1 MTSTV
6 YSSPQAVWCV
16 PGQAGGG
23 VSLPAMLDPHLPLPF
38 TAAVHPEARAA
49 RRLTWDS
56 REAGPE
62 VAFVALPGER
72 THGNA
77 FVEQA
82 LAAGAPFVLTDL
94 DVPRAVRVADA
105 QAALFGWAR
114 AERAHA
120 PLVVGV
126 TGSAGKTT
134 AKSYVAAALDALFM
148 PVFNTMPAIACFLI
162 ESGRAGRPLVVE
174 MGIDRVGE
182 MAELVDL
189 VRPDVGVITTIGP
202 AHLEQLGSIEGIARE
217 KGVILRDVAGQ
228 PVRGLVGSQ
237 AAAFYP
243 GVDSY
248 GFGDA
253 TFAGEALTVTP
264 GGASFRFGGM
274 PVTLPLA
281 STVQAEAAVLGLQLA
296 REAGLPLP
304 AAAARLGGVSVPGG
318 RYRVHPGR
326 FTVIDDAY
334 NASPVAVRAA
344 LDALHGW
351 APAGGGRRISVLGR
365 MLELGPTEQ
374 ALHAEVGAYARE
386 RADLT
391 FGVGA
396 FGRELGERT
405 FESVPALTAAL
416 LAEVRDGDV
425 VLVKASRGISWTPA
439 RRAQEGVG
447 LDVVVQALLTARD
460 GAPPGR

>member
-1 MTSTV
+1 
-6 YSSPQAVWCV
+6 
-16 PGQAGGG
+16 
-23 VSLPAMLDPHLPLPF
+23 MLDPQAPLPF
-38 TAAVHPEARAA
+38 QATVHPEARAA

-56 REAGPE
+56 REVSPD

-72 THGNA
+72 MHGNA

-94 DVPRAVRVADA
+94 DVPRAVRVEDA
-105 QAALFGWAR
+105 RAALFDWAR
-114 AERAHA
+114 AERARA

-162 ESGRAGRPLVVE
+162 ESGGAGRPLVVE

-217 KGVILRDVAGQ
+217 KGVILRGVDGG
-228 PVRGLVGSQ
+228 PVRALVGAQ

-248 GFGDA
+248 GFGDV
-253 TFAGEALTVTP
+253 TFAGEGLRVTP
-264 GGASFRFGGM
+264 EGASFSFAGV
-274 PVTLPLA
+274 PVSLPLA
-281 STVQAEAAVLGLQLA
+281 STVQAEAAVLGLVLA
-296 REAGLPLP
+296 REAGVDLAD
-304 AAAARLGGVSVPGG
+304 AASRLAGVSVPDG
-318 RYRVHPGR
+318 RYRVHRGR

-344 LDALHGW
+344 LDALSGW
-351 APAGGGRRISVLGR
+351 EGRRISVLGR

-374 ALHAEVGAYARE
+374 QLHAEVGAYARD

-396 FGRELGERT
+396 FAAELGERAFAT
-405 FESVPALTAAL
+405 VPELVGAL
-416 LAEVRDGDV
+416 LADIRDGDV
-425 VLVKASRGISWTPA
+425 VLVKASRGISWTPE

-447 LDVVVQALLTARD
+447 LDVVVNALLEARD
-460 GAPPGR
+460 GPASV

>member
-1 MTSTV
+1 
-6 YSSPQAVWCV
+6 
-16 PGQAGGG
+16 
-23 VSLPAMLDPHLPLPF
+23 MLDPQAPLPF
-38 TAAVHPEARAA
+38 QATVHPEARAA

-56 REAGPE
+56 REASPD

-72 THGNA
+72 MHGNA

-94 DVPRAVRVADA
+94 DVPRAVRVEDA
-105 QAALFGWAR
+105 RAALFDWAR
-114 AERAHA
+114 AERARA

-162 ESGRAGRPLVVE
+162 ESGGSGRPLVVE

-189 VRPDVGVITTIGP
+189 VHPDVGVITTIGP

-217 KGVILRDVAGQ
+217 KGVILRGVEGQ

-237 AAAFYP
+237 ASAFYP

-248 GFGDA
+248 GFGDV
-253 TFAGEALTVTP
+253 TFAGENLQVTP
-264 GGASFRFGGM
+264 QGASFSFGGV
-274 PVTLPLA
+274 PVALPLA
-281 STVQAEAAVLGLQLA
+281 STVQAEAAVLGLLLA
-296 REAGLPLP
+296 REAGLDLAL
-304 AAAARLGGVSVPGG
+304 AAERLARVSVPGG
-318 RYRVHPGR
+318 RYRVHRGR

-344 LDALHGW
+344 LDALSGW
-351 APAGGGRRISVLGR
+351 EGRRISVLGR

-374 ALHAEVGAYARE
+374 QLHAEVGAYARD

-396 FGRELGERT
+396 FAAELGERACAT
-405 FESVPALTAAL
+405 VPELLAAL
-416 LAEVRDGDV
+416 LADIRDGDV
-425 VLVKASRGISWTPA
+425 VLVKASRGISWTPE

-447 LDVVVQALLTARD
+447 LDVVVRVLLEARD
-460 GAPPGR
+460 GRAPN